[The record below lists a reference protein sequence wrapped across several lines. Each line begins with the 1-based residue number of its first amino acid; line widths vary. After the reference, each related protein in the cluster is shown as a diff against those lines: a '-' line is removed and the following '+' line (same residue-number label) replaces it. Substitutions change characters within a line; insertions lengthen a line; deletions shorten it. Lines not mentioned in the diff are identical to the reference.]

1 MLRKSASTTNV
12 VSAVEARTQLG
23 QLLRRVTK
31 NNERFVIDR
40 RGEPQ
45 AILMSLDHYIDAIAP
60 ESNWL
65 TKIGEASK
73 RPGTNKLTMRSIGVE
88 IAGSRLSS
96 LLYGRRVRVSAP
108 WACGLRWR

>member
-1 MLRKSASTTNV
+1 MMRKSASTTNI
-12 VSAVEARTQLG
+12 VSAVEARTQFG

-45 AILMSLDHYIDAIAP
+45 AIIMSLDDYIDAIAP
-60 ESNWL
+60 EPNWL

-73 RPGTNKLTMRSIGVE
+73 RPSTDTPTMRAITVE
-88 IAGSRLSS
+88 IAAA
-96 LLYGRRVRVSAP
+96 RRQMATRA
-108 WACGLRWR
+108 R